1 MFHSLK
7 ETRNAIFSGSISI
20 ESLVKHYLKSI
31 NDKKSLNAF
40 VEVFEQEAIA
50 LAQEADV
57 KIKNG
62 TAGILAGLVIGIKD
76 NICYKGHKVSAASNI
91 LNNYTSIYSATCVER
106 LISED
111 AIIIGR
117 LNCDEFGMG
126 SSNENSAFGPVR
138 NPFNENLV
146 AGGSSGGSA
155 AAVAAGLCMAA
166 LGSDTGGS
174 IRQPASFCGVIGL
187 KPTYGRVSRHGLLAY
202 ASSFDQIGVFS
213 NSIED
218 CAEILSIISGEDTF
232 DSTVSSLPVPDYSSQ
247 IVNTGKKRIAYF
259 KEYIENE
266 GLDVEIKFHFYQKIK
281 ALKEEGHS
289 VEAIDFP
296 FVKYLIPCYYLLTT
310 AEASSNL
317 SRYDG
322 VHYGHRSKNATDL
335 ESTYILSRNEG
346 FGAEVKRRILLG
358 TFVLSAG
365 YYDAYYS
372 KAQKV
377 RGLIRDFTL
386 SIFEKFDFILLPT
399 TPGTAFP
406 IGEKSNDPLVMYL
419 EDIFTVQ
426 ANLCGIP
433 AISLPLGKHSNGLPF
448 GMQLMA
454 SLMKESDLLAFSEE
468 LLKRE
473 EILNI

>member
-1 MFHSLK
+1 MFPSLE
-7 ETRNAIFSGSISI
+7 ETRNAIFSGRTSIV
-20 ESLVKHYLKSI
+20 SLVKHYLKSI
-31 NDKKSLNAF
+31 DEKKALNAF
-40 VEVFEQEAIA
+40 VEVYSQEAIEVA
-50 LAQEADV
+50 KELDA
-57 KIKNG
+57 KIKLG
-62 TAGILAGLVIGIKD
+62 KAGKLAGLVIGIKD
-76 NICYKGHKVSAASNI
+76 NICYKGHKVSAASAI
-91 LNNYTSIYSATCVER
+91 LENYTSIYSATCVER
-106 LISED
+106 LLAED
-111 AIIIGR
+111 ALIIGR

-126 SSNENSAFGPVR
+126 SSNENSVFGPVK

-155 AAVAAGLCMAA
+155 AAVKAGLCLAA

-202 ASSFDQIGVFS
+202 ASSFDQIGVFT
-213 NSIED
+213 NTIQD
-218 CAEILSIISGEDTF
+218 CAAILEVISGEDAF
-232 DSTVSSLPVPDYSSQ
+232 DSTVSSLPVPKYPSLLGNSD
-247 IVNTGKKRIAYF
+247 KKRIAYF
-259 KEYIENE
+259 KEYIEND
-266 GLDVEIKFHFYQKIK
+266 GLDSEIKEQFYKKID
-281 ALKEEGHS
+281 ALKNEGHTI
-289 VEAIDFP
+289 EAIEFP

-346 FGAEVKRRILLG
+346 FGAEVKRRVLLG

-377 RGLIRDFTL
+377 RRIIRDFTL
-386 SIFEKFDFILLPT
+386 SIFNNFDFILLPT

-406 IGEKSNDPLVMYL
+406 IGEKSNDPLKMYL

-433 AISLPLGKHSNGLPF
+433 AISLPLGTHSNGMPF
-448 GMQLMA
+448 GIQLMGNA
-454 SLMKESDLLAFSEE
+454 MKEADILAFSEN
-468 LLKRE
+468 LLEKN
-473 EILNI
+473 LL